1 MAKIFGGSASR
12 LEVYALFAA
21 AVVLIGG
28 GVAGAV
34 VVTSSDS
41 SPTPI
46 ESAAA
51 TTTTS
56 DVVTTI
62 QVTPEAIA
70 PPQGQT
76 PRQAPPQTSKY
87 EEPSPVTV
95 APTQPVQD
103 FSAYCTMPQI
113 NGIYEEDMSGS
124 VYWRAADYVDLLS
137 PTSCPRG
144 LIAGVGFCI
153 DSTLGDNQFRILN
166 QSPASGTLIHRSLGT
181 ISYVIAANSPESGHT
196 GNNNPC

>member
-12 LEVYALFAA
+12 LEVYALFVA

-28 GVAGAV
+28 GIGGAI

-46 ESAAA
+46 ATSEA

-56 DVVTTI
+56 EVVTTI
-62 QVTPEAIA
+62 QNAPEAIA
-70 PPQGQT
+70 PPQAQT
-76 PRQAPPQTSKY
+76 PRQAAPPGSIY
-87 EEPSPVTV
+87 EDPTPITVTPS
-95 APTQPVQD
+95 QPIQD
-103 FSAYCTMPQI
+103 FSAYCTMPEI
-113 NGIYEEDMSGS
+113 NGIHDEDMSGA
-124 VYWRAADYVDLLS
+124 VYWRAVDYVDLLS

-144 LIAGVGFCI
+144 LIVGVGFCI

-166 QSPASGTLIHRSLGT
+166 QSPASGTLIHRSLGS